1 MTERNW
7 KVFGF
12 VVLAGACFGLLD
24 FRFAAGFL
32 LGAIGAVLMYKRIE
46 AYCDSVIQANYASSK
61 TAFFGFMINYAIMAG
76 VLVLSALYRN
86 VFNIFFAAAG
96 LMSIKIAVVAESF
109 LFSGKEA

>member
-1 MTERNW
+1 
-7 KVFGF
+7 
-12 VVLAGACFGLLD
+12 
-24 FRFAAGFL
+24 
-32 LGAIGAVLMYKRIE
+32 
-46 AYCDSVIQANYASSK
+46 
-61 TAFFGFMINYAIMAG
+61 MINYAIMAG